1 MNRRALAVVAARPN
15 FVKMAPVL
23 RGLGGRPELAVEVAH
38 TGQHYDHALSGS
50 FFEML
55 GMREPDHQ
63 LDVGSGSHAAQTA
76 AAMVGIER
84 TLSASPFDVL
94 ICAGDVNSTLAAAL
108 AAVKLRVPVVHVE
121 SGLRSGDWTMPEE
134 INRVLTD
141 RVSSLLLCHCQD
153 GIDNLAAEGMAGPHV
168 QLVGNTMIDTLVLLR
183 AAARERDA
191 TTRLGLSPKGFV
203 LVTLH
208 RPALVDDMPSL
219 ASVIGVLA
227 RLARELPVVFPAHPR
242 TAGRLRAAGPPGLDE
257 LVVLEPL
264 DYLDFLSLQDDAR
277 LVITDSGGVQE
288 ETSVLGV
295 PCFTYRDSTERP
307 VTVSLGTN
315 KLVGTVPEDLLA
327 ACLAELEGERR
338 ATAPEAIPLWD
349 GTAGERAA
357 RAIAR
362 FVSEL
367 PHSDPLGVHARS
379 APGVVV
385 GPVA

>member
-1 MNRRALAVVAARPN
+1 
-15 FVKMAPVL
+15 MAPVL
-23 RGLGGRPELAVEVAH
+23 RGLAGTPGLAVDVAH

-50 FFEML
+50 FVELL

-76 AAMVGIER
+76 AAMVGIEQ
-84 TLSASPFDVL
+84 TLSASPFDAL

-134 INRVLTD
+134 VNRVLTD
-141 RVSSLLLCHCQD
+141 RISSLLLCHCQD
-153 GIDNLAAEGMAGPHV
+153 AVDNLAAEGITGPQV
-168 QLVGNTMIDTLVLLR
+168 ALVGNTMIDTLVALR
-183 AAARERDA
+183 GQARERNA
-191 TTRLGLSPKGFV
+191 AGRLGLSSKAFV

-208 RPALVDDMPSL
+208 RPALVDDMSSL
-219 ASVIGVLA
+219 AGVIGALA
-227 RLARELPVVFPAHPR
+227 RLARELPVVFPTHPR
-242 TAGRLRAAGPPGLDE
+242 TAERLRAAAPPGLDE

-264 DYLDFLSLQDDAR
+264 DYLDFLSLEDDAR

-327 ACLAELEGERR
+327 ACLIELERGPR
-338 ATAPEAIPLWD
+338 ARAPGPIPLWD
-349 GTAGERAA
+349 GNAGERAA
-357 RAIAR
+357 VEIAS
-362 FVSEL
+362 FVDGL
-367 PHSDPLGVHARS
+367 PHSDRLGLRRYDTE
-379 APGVVV
+379 
-385 GPVA
+385 PVPADRA